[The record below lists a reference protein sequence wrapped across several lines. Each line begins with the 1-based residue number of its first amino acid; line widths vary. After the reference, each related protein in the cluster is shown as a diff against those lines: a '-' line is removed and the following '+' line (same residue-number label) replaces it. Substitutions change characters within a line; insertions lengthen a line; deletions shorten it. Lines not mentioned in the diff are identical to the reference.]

1 MDIAQAQQ
9 YGTRSAPQYDHG
21 SVIYRHIV
29 DAIVSHRLAPGARLP
44 EETLATT
51 FHVSRTIIR
60 TVLQRLA
67 LERMVGLHRNRGAQV
82 AHPSVD
88 EARQV
93 FAARRMVEST
103 SVPDVVKY
111 VSKEHIR
118 GLRQL
123 NQRERS
129 AHQERQYSDAIRLS
143 AAFHVDLIA
152 IAGNPVITEF
162 AAQLASRSS
171 LIIAVYGSPRSV
183 GCDCGEHGELV
194 DLIEAGRQQE
204 AMDWLKR
211 HLHRIEAS
219 LYFEQTET
227 AAPDFAAI
235 FGIDPQ
241 NGR

>member
-1 MDIAQAQQ
+1 MDISQAQRYDMPSGPRQ
-9 YGTRSAPQYDHG
+9 DHG
-21 SVIYRHIV
+21 STIYRHIV
-29 DAIVSHRLAPGARLP
+29 DAIVSHRLAPSARLP
-44 EETLATT
+44 EEALANT

-67 LERMVGLHRNRGAQV
+67 LERMVVLHRNRGAQV

-93 FAARRMVEST
+93 FAARRMVET
-103 SVPDVVKY
+103 ASVPDVLRSVG
-111 VSKEHIR
+111 KEHIR
-118 GLRQL
+118 ALRQL

-129 AHQERQYSDAIRLS
+129 AHQEQQYSDTIRLS

-152 IAGNPVITEF
+152 IAGNPVVTEF
-162 AAQLASRSS
+162 VAQLASRSS

-204 AMDWLKR
+204 TTDWLNR

-219 LYFEQTET
+219 LYFEQTEA

-241 NGR
+241 KGR